1 MCGLSGL
8 VTDSYRDLVAPI
20 LRMNN
25 CQRHRGPDD
34 TGHVV
39 DRFGRGQIALGHNR
53 LSIIDLSAAG
63 AQPMRDRQTG
73 SVIIL
78 NGEIYNYRAIR
89 RELAALGIE
98 FHSNSDTEVLL
109 QALVAWGPECLKRIE
124 GMYAFAFFDPRR
136 QSLVLARDP
145 VGIKPLYWT
154 PDSKSLAFG
163 SEIRAIL
170 MSGLVEPD
178 LDSESFSGMFA
189 YGAFQQPH
197 TGFRAVKAFPA
208 GSYAEIRPG
217 DSSLWE
223 IASTKRHWSPPPQ
236 QRVTPAQAVDITR
249 ASLSESVKSHL
260 VSDVPVGVFMS
271 SGIDSTVVT
280 ALAARASS
288 DCTALTVGF
297 PDDIDFSEMAVARR
311 TAQTLG
317 IKHRCID
324 VSSEDAPSWAR
335 HWLTSLDQPALDG
348 LNVFVISK
356 VARDQGLI
364 VVLSGQGGDEIF
376 GGYPSF
382 RDVPRLWRYKRMLD
396 RLPKG
401 LRSTIGSTAGSF
413 LARSRAQKLYDIFAG
428 PGDIRSLYLQRRRL
442 MSEMDLSNLGF
453 RVARD
458 LDLGLSRDEAVDA
471 ADPLKA
477 ISELEIEYY
486 LGNTLLHVG
495 DTASMANS
503 VELRVP
509 MLGLPMLNDVLSIPG
524 ALRFPHGHN
533 NKHLLRQAF
542 GEFIPAEVLSQRKRG
557 FVFPIS
563 RWMQSS
569 LREICESGLT
579 TLRNSGLCDPKG
591 VDSIWSTYLD
601 EPESPAWSRAW
612 ALCVTGTWLAG
623 LESQAANARSHVW
636 TA

>member
-34 TGHVV
+34 TGHFV

-63 AQPMRDRQTG
+63 AQPMRDPQSG

-89 RELAALGIE
+89 RELASLGIE

-109 QALVAWGPECLKRIE
+109 QSLVRWGPECLKRIE
-124 GMYAFAFFDPRR
+124 GMYAFAFFNPRT

-154 PDSKSLAFG
+154 PDSKNLAFG
-163 SEIRAIL
+163 SEIRSIV
-170 MSGLVEPD
+170 MSGLVESD
-178 LDSESFSGMFA
+178 LDSESFSSMFA

-197 TGFRAVKAFPA
+197 TAFRTVKAFPA
-208 GSYAEIRPG
+208 GTYAEIRPG
-217 DSSLWE
+217 NSSLWE
-223 IASTKRHWSPPPQ
+223 LASTKRHWSAPPS
-236 QRVTPAQAVDITR
+236 RHVTESQAVEITR

-280 ALAARASS
+280 ALAAGASS

-297 PDDIDFSEMAVARR
+297 PDDIEFSETAVAQR
-311 TAQTLG
+311 TAQALG

-324 VSSEDAPSWAR
+324 VSSEDALAWAR

-396 RLPKG
+396 RLSKS
-401 LRSTIGSTAGSF
+401 LRGTIASVAGSF
-413 LARSRAQKLYDIFAG
+413 LVRSRSQKLHDIFTG
-428 PGDIRSLYLQRRRL
+428 RGDIRSLYLQRRRL
-442 MSEMDLSNLGF
+442 MSDTDLWNLGF
-453 RVARD
+453 RAACD
-458 LDLGLSRDEAVDA
+458 LDLGLSRDEG
-471 ADPLKA
+471 ADEANPLKA

-486 LGNTLLHVG
+486 LGNTLLHAG

-524 ALRFPHGHN
+524 SIRFPNGQN
-533 NKHLLRQAF
+533 NKHLLCAAF
-542 GEFIPAEVLSQRKRG
+542 GEFMPAEVLSQRKRG

-563 RWMQSS
+563 RWMRSS
-569 LREICESGLT
+569 LRELCETGLEK
-579 TLRNSGLCDPKG
+579 LRDSGLCDPKG
-591 VDSIWSTYLD
+591 VDAIWSAYLS
-601 EPESPAWSRAW
+601 EPDSPAWSRAW
-612 ALCVTGTWLAG
+612 ALCVTGTWLAS
-623 LESQAANARSHVW
+623 LESQAKNVRSHVW
-636 TA
+636 NA